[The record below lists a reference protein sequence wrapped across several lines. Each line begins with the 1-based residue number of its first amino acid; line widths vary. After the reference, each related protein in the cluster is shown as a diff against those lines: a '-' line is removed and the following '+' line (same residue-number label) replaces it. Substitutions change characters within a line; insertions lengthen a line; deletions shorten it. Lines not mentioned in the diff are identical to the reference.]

1 MKKLNEKRI
10 ITQIDTQILNNY
22 STHTIEITNK
32 TKMKLKPTRYI

>member
-10 ITQIDTQILNNY
+10 ITQIGIQILNNY

-32 TKMKLKPTRYI
+32 TKMKLKRKRYI